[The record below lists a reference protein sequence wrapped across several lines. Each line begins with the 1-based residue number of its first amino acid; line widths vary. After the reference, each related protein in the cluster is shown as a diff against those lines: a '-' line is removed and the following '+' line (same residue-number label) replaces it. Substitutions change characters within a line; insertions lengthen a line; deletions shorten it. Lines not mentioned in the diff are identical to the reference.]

1 MACHPGRDSIDL
13 SIGIRYDHIVLG
25 NVVSTTGRLE
35 EPTRELGG
43 NIVANADFI
52 LTVHVGP
59 MAGPNYIWAGFAKPN
74 YVPGDN
80 VDA

>member
-43 NIVANADFI
+43 NIVR
-52 LTVHVGP
+52 
-59 MAGPNYIWAGFAKPN
+59 
-74 YVPGDN
+74 
-80 VDA
+80 